1 MICIT
6 YQEFFLNCID
16 SAWLKMNLMRWT
28 VIGYSLLQNFP
39 CRWLSRR
46 SNNIIKLNAW
56 DGHLPT
62 KPWHPHTT
70 EQANIKTL
78 HTPQSNQTLKKYTHQ
93 ANAEEKTNAQ
103 AATII
108 IFFYQ
113 TATIPL
119 DKKAPALTVCH
130 MRLAFLVRIYSSHS
144 QLERD
149 RSEDVET
156 GFSGQSIFLPLAPW
170 NRSIWERGRHIC
182 SFW

>member
-1 MICIT
+1 MPEMDICQQSPDIRT
-6 YQEFFLNCID
+6 PQ
-16 SAWLKMNLMRWT
+16 SKQTLKFT
-28 VIGYSLLQNFP
+28 
-39 CRWLSRR
+39 
-46 SNNIIKLNAW
+46 
-56 DGHLPT
+56 
-62 KPWHPHTT
+62 HTT
-70 EQANIKTL
+70 EQPNLKKI

-93 ANAEEKTNAQ
+93 TNAEEKTNAQ

-156 GFSGQSIFLPLAPW
+156 GFSGQSIFLPLAP
-170 NRSIWERGRHIC
+170 
-182 SFW
+182 